1 MSHPTDYLN
10 ALRSRSISFRMLQSE
25 LRAKGL
31 GAASGWDGL
40 LQRYAT
46 LPDAAEERN
55 KLTEHF
61 KDIYTRQLF
70 YGRKAVSIFAADQA
84 VMQRLTESLT
94 NLLDNTSPFAK
105 RYPMPV
111 NEATLSQCS
120 FDPVLVAVERDDE
133 NVRIISSCKRFYKA
147 REPIEL
153 SALEESA
160 KTALSGYDEVFGVK
174 MGIVQAFDSIV
185 LRSDLN
191 RLEIHIDLCCPMI
204 AEDLS
209 RARSWYTERISPLI
223 ADLDG
228 WNAGLGLPKNFF
240 PLISKLYNAPDGN
253 VISLGHAT
261 GTKSVKEEKMRQRSL
276 DLREELFHKEG
287 IRAIGHT
294 DAFSIVKAWSL
305 DGGIGRP
312 MVTIPGHFSIAGAIN
327 AHVPHVIVDG
337 CATCDDFETILAKLN

>member
-1 MSHPTDYLN
+1 
-10 ALRSRSISFRMLQSE
+10 MLQSE

-31 GAASGWDGL
+31 AAASGWDGL

-46 LPDAAEERN
+46 LPGAAEERN
-55 KLTEHF
+55 ELTEHF
-61 KDIYTRQLF
+61 KDIYSRQLF
-70 YGRKAVSIFAADQA
+70 YGRKAVSIYAADEA
-84 VMQRLTESLT
+84 VIQRLTVGLAD
-94 NLLDNTSPFAK
+94 LVDNTSPFAA

-111 NEATLSQCS
+111 DEATLRQCS
-120 FDPVLVAVERDDE
+120 FDPVLVSVERDGD

-147 REPIEL
+147 REPIEM

-160 KTALSGYDEVFGVK
+160 QTALSGYDEVFGVK
-174 MGIVQAFDSIV
+174 MGIVQAFDFIV

-191 RLEIHIDLCCPMI
+191 RLEIHIDLCCPMV

-209 RARSWYTERISPLI
+209 RARSWYMERISPLI
-223 ADLDG
+223 GDLDG
-228 WNAGLGLPKNFF
+228 WSAGFGLPKNFF
-240 PLISKLYNAPDGN
+240 PLISTLYNTPDGN

-294 DAFSIVKAWSL
+294 DAFSIMKAWSV
-305 DGGIGRP
+305 DGSIGRP
-312 MVTIPGHFSIAGAIN
+312 TVTIPGHFSIAGAIN
-327 AHVPHVIVDG
+327 AHVPHVIVEG
-337 CATCDDFETILAKLN
+337 CATREDFETILAKLN